1 MTRCADIRAQMP
13 FYLDEELHGSERAA
27 IEKHLKNCA
36 TCRELFDA
44 ERAFLKA
51 IEDSRPP
58 YVIPSELRTKV
69 IEILREAPSTHKA
82 PLTLHRR
89 LQRSCRHFCFDISG
103 RVTPLRA
110 TTMAMVLVVLVGIW
124 NFPKHTNERQHLP
137 SDFAA
142 MAVAVHQR
150 HLHGRLPLEIMSD
163 QPEEISAWFAGK
175 VPFRLEL
182 PNYQDAS
189 GREKRYDIQG
199 ARLVG
204 YKNDYAACVVYRMG
218 QQRISLLVTSRTV
231 AQPSGGEEI
240 FANRIEFHH
249 DSIDGF
255 KVITWSH
262 RGLTY
267 ALVSDLDSPAQQSCM
282 VCHEGTRNPL
292 EDHTPNT

>member
-1 MTRCADIRAQMP
+1 MP
-13 FYLDEELHGSERAA
+13 FYLDQELHGSERAA

-36 TCRELFDA
+36 NCRELF
-44 ERAFLKA
+44 ETEGAFLKA
-51 IEDSRPP
+51 IEESRPL
-58 YVIPSELRTKV
+58 YVVPSELRTKV
-69 IEILREAPSTHKA
+69 NKILSETLSTHKA
-82 PLTLHRR
+82 PPTLAHR
-89 LQRSCRHFCFDISG
+89 LQHSFSRFGFDVF
-103 RVTPLRA
+103 RPVTPHLAA
-110 TTMAMVLVVLVGIW
+110 TTATIVVLVILVGIW
-124 NFPKHTNERQHLP
+124 KFSEHTNGRQPVP
-137 SDFAA
+137 SDFAS

-182 PNYQDAS
+182 PNYQEAS
-189 GREKRYDIQG
+189 GKPKRYDIQG

-204 YKNDYAACVVYRMG
+204 YKNDYAACVIYRMG
-218 QQRISLLVTSRTV
+218 QQRISLLVTSLRV

-240 FANRIEFHH
+240 FANRIAFHH

-267 ALVSDLDSPAQQSCM
+267 ALVSDLDSPGQQSCM
-282 VCHEGTRNPL
+282 VCHEGSKNPVG
-292 EDHTPNT
+292 DPKPNT

>member
-1 MTRCADIRAQMP
+1 MAV
-13 FYLDEELHGSERAA
+13 
-27 IEKHLKNCA
+27 A
-36 TCRELFDA
+36 TLG
-44 ERAFLKA
+44 L
-51 IEDSRPP
+51 
-58 YVIPSELRTKV
+58 VI
-69 IEILREAPSTHKA
+69 
-82 PLTLHRR
+82 
-89 LQRSCRHFCFDISG
+89 
-103 RVTPLRA
+103 
-110 TTMAMVLVVLVGIW
+110 LVGIW
-124 NFPKHTNERQHLP
+124 KFAERTNERQRLP
-137 SDFAA
+137 SEFAS
-142 MAVAVHQR
+142 MAVKVHQR
-150 HLHGRLPLEIMSD
+150 HLQGRLPLEIMSD

-175 VPFRLEL
+175 VPFRLAL

-204 YKNDYAACVVYRMG
+204 YKNDYAACVVYRMA

-240 FANRIEFHH
+240 FANRIAFHH

-282 VCHEGTRNPL
+282 VCHERDGESCKRP
-292 EDHTPNT
+292 